1 MRTRVLLV
9 SVMAAVCLVGI
20 GRAAE
25 QRELADFRMVV
36 AFDPA
41 ANEVVLK
48 CTAGC
53 AWTDLKF
60 GCSEGGGCSSPIDE
74 YGMTD

>member
-1 MRTRVLLV
+1 MRIRVLVTSLIL
-9 SVMAAVCLVGI
+9 AACAAGI
-20 GRAAE
+20 GYAAE
-25 QRELADFRMVV
+25 QREVADFRMVV

-41 ANEVVLK
+41 NNEVVLK

-60 GCSEGGGCSSPIDE
+60 SCSKGGECSSPVDE
-74 YGMTD
+74 YGMAE